1 MFFDLCI
8 ELCVNFLHEFS
19 NVMIETKY
27 NTHKYK
33 VQQKE
38 HIMKCYEKFKQPR

>member
-19 NVMIETKY
+19 NKMIETKY
-27 NTHKYK
+27 KYNTK
-33 VQQKE
+33 KE